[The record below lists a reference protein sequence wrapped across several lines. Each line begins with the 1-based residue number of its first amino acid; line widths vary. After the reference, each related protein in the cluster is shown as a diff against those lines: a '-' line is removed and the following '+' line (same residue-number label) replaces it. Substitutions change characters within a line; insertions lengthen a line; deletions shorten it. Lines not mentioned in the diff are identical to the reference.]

1 MKSDI
6 LQKELLNIL
15 GDRFSESESVRTN
28 YSRGEDI
35 FDPVLPQAVVF
46 PNNNEEISKIVKLC
60 NDNDVPITPFGT
72 GTSLEGHALGNQNG
86 ITISLENMDKILKIN
101 EEDFDL
107 SLIHI

>member
-28 YSRGEDI
+28 YSHGEDI

-60 NDNDVPITPFGT
+60 NDCLLY
-72 GTSLEGHALGNQNG
+72 TSDAA
-86 ITISLENMDKILKIN
+86 D
-101 EEDFDL
+101 D
-107 SLIHI
+107 